1 MHLIDDP
8 FSSLPLSPLRRKTC
22 EKAELHQVSRPC
34 RLTTS
39 FPLIGRVDELPYAC
53 WQVRLVVSWRCIGV
67 FTNLRFM
74 QTICP
79 VFLPFDRMLS
89 PSRITVLN
97 ANLRSGRTGTSPY
110 LVTRKIADSLDLC
123 HRGFTI
129 ARSAAFHLKSQSL
142 SILLLRTCAPTS
154 VLRTPR
160 QLLASKCLPSDSHCS
175 DPDKLL
181 TPSLC

>member
-1 MHLIDDP
+1 M
-8 FSSLPLSPLRRKTC
+8 
-22 EKAELHQVSRPC
+22 
-34 RLTTS
+34 
-39 FPLIGRVDELPYAC
+39 
-53 WQVRLVVSWRCIGV
+53 VVSWRCIGV

-142 SILLLRTCAPTS
+142 SILLLRTCAHTS
-154 VLRTPR
+154 VLRTSR

-175 DPDKLL
+175 DPDKVAYSFAPLRRQLQVNRTGVMCGETGSSLSNWL
-181 TPSLC
+181 TPWNLLIREAHFSTNAAKRL